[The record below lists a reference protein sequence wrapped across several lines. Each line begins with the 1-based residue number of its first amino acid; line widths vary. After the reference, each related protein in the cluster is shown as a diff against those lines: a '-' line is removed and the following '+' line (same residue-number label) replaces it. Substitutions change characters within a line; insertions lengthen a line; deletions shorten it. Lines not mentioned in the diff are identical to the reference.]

1 MSVINQMLRDLDDRQ
16 VRQPAAQPTA
26 PMMSSESNGTP
37 MRVVAII
44 VLLAAIVSS
53 VYYFKFYQSDEIV
66 VAEDATQPELV
77 VEQIQTSA
85 NESENFVEEQATA
98 VEQQASPVEEQVS
111 AIEQPVEIPLE
122 TKLASSAEPVAE
134 RAETIVQE
142 QPVQPVAQ
150 MITPQVAAEP
160 VTRIIKSNPNESKR
174 SHAEQQYRKFAEDG
188 TSPLTSNE
196 YQQVLAIDP
205 SFHKARIEW
214 LSSLIQSNEGLFSA
228 EASSAMNRWPEVYQY
243 RQMLARLW
251 VLSEP
256 NKAYELLVS
265 DMPTLDSAPDYHGL
279 IAYSAQQMGELD
291 LASKKYELLLENYPE
306 RADWWLAL
314 GLLQEQLG
322 SQTRALA
329 AYQQS
334 LRFPGLSSSTRSY
347 AEQRVRAI
355 QGY

>member
-1 MSVINQMLRDLDDRQ
+1 MVRVVDVSVINQMLRDLDDRQ
-16 VRQPAAQPTA
+16 LRQPDAQPTA
-26 PMMSSESNGTP
+26 PMMSSESNGSP
-37 MRVVAII
+37 MRVLAII
-44 VLLAAIVSS
+44 FLLATIATS
-53 VYYFKFYQSDEIV
+53 VYYFKFYPSDEIL
-66 VAEDATQPELV
+66 VAEDATQPEPV
-77 VEQIQTSA
+77 AEQIQTLA
-85 NESENFVEEQATA
+85 NESENVVKEQASI
-98 VEQQASPVEEQVS
+98 VEKQAS
-111 AIEQPVEIPLE
+111 AIEAPLEVAPE
-122 TKLASSAEPVAE
+122 TKLTSSAEPVIE
-134 RAETIVQE
+134 QAETIIQQ
-142 QPVQPVAQ
+142 QPAQPIAQ
-150 MITPQVAAEP
+150 MSTPQVAPEP

-174 SHAEQQYRKFAEDG
+174 TRAEQQYREFAEDG

-251 VLSEP
+251 VLSKP
-256 NKAYELLVS
+256 RKAYELLIS
-265 DMPTLDSAPDYHGL
+265 DMPTLESAPDYHGL
-279 IAYSAQQMGELD
+279 IAYSSQQMGELE
-291 LASKKYELLLENYPE
+291 LASRKYELLLNNYPE
-306 RADWWLAL
+306 RSDWWLAL

-322 SQTRALA
+322 SQTRALT